1 MAAAANR
8 RVVSTY
14 RPTDRPHGRRVLSV
28 LSQANF
34 PATKLLPFIRET
46 VNNVYISVRRKG
58 FDPKAYRDESVATS
72 DGKGE
77 VKMTVGRIYGLRN
90 TGW

>member
-1 MAAAANR
+1 MNGVDER
-8 RVVSTY
+8 RAL
-14 RPTDRPHGRRVLSV
+14 PSV

-34 PATKLLPFIRET
+34 PATKLLPLIRET
-46 VNNVYISVRRKG
+46 VNNVYVSVRRKG
-58 FDPKAYRDESVATS
+58 FDPKAYRDESVFTS

-77 VKMTVGRIYGLRN
+77 VRMTVGRIYGLRN